1 MIIAEHITVLV
12 AKIGSEIVGSGY
24 ARIETAKP
32 HLNHENYAYLGFMY
46 TDPRHRERAL
56 TLSLLKH

>member
-1 MIIAEHITVLV
+1 MIIAKHTVLV

-32 HLNHENYAYLGFMY
+32 I
-46 TDPRHRERAL
+46 
-56 TLSLLKH
+56 

>member
-12 AKIGSEIVGSGY
+12 AKIVLKLWLWY
-24 ARIETAKP
+24 ARNRKT

-46 TDPRHRERAL
+46 TILDTEERAL

>member
-1 MIIAEHITVLV
+1 MITAAHIDRLV
-12 AKIGSEIVGSGY
+12 AKIGALIVGSGY
-24 ARIETAKP
+24 ARETAKP

-46 TDPRHRERAL
+46 TDPNTEERA